1 MLILGSVC
9 AILTLCLLSCSNKAD
24 TASGNNTDNYGQV
37 NTNNGSADGG
47 MGDAYSDTD
56 MSLDG
61 VAGDAARSVSDAI
74 DGFESDMGVDS
85 KHSGGNTTANY

>member
-9 AILTLCLLSCSNKAD
+9 AILTLCLLSCSNK
-24 TASGNNTDNYGQV
+24 TSMGTNSDNYGQI

-47 MGDAYSDTD
+47 TGDAYSDTD
-56 MSLDG
+56 MTLDG
-61 VAGDAARSVSDAI
+61 AAGDAARSVSDAI